1 MDTTTLKGLTVLE
14 ALVRS
19 ADSRSAGELA
29 QELGLVRS
37 NVHRT
42 LQTLVYAGYVE
53 AIADSAKYR
62 PTLRLWEMG
71 NIVVQRFDVR
81 KLAYPTMQTL
91 AAHTGETI
99 LLAVRQ
105 GLEVYFME
113 KIQTEKPVGTFVLLG
128 ARAPI
133 YCTAPGKAILSR
145 CARAE
150 LQSLPE
156 SFERYTDQT
165 ITTREKLIQ
174 ELEKARAQGYAINTS
189 EWREGVNSLGVPII
203 APGGEALGAISVTG
217 PDTRVTMEKLRDFA
231 PVLVA
236 AVGELSRRLGG

>member
-19 ADSRSAGELA
+19 GESRSAGELA

-42 LQTLVYAGYVE
+42 LQTLAHAGYVE

-62 PTLRLWEMG
+62 PTLRLWELG
-71 NIVVQRFDVR
+71 NVVVQRFDIR
-81 KLAYPTMQTL
+81 KQAYPTMQAL

-105 GLEVYFME
+105 RLEVCFLD

-128 ARAPI
+128 ARAPVH
-133 YCTAPGKAILSR
+133 CTAPGKAILSR
-145 CARAE
+145 CSHSE
-150 LQSLPE
+150 LLALPE
-156 SFERYTDQT
+156 KFERYTAKT
-165 ITTREKLIQ
+165 ITTRDALIA
-174 ELEKARAQGYAINTS
+174 ELAIARERGYAINTS
-189 EWREGVNSLGVPII
+189 EWREGVNSLGVPIT

-217 PDTRVTMEKLRDFA
+217 PDTRVTLKKLDGYA
-231 PVLVA
+231 PVLVEA
-236 AVGELSRRLGG
+236 ARELSRRIGG